1 MATRPDI
8 SFHPSS
14 SSSAWFLP
22 TTWDTSLCDRQNEF
36 NDWRTEDDNID
47 NGKSWVSW
55 TEQLVNNKVGY
66 FPNHHPP
73 NPSQHP
79 STTLPYKLC
88 ENVYQKNVHMCDV
101 IWRRKVCVCDVK
113 GANWTF
119 VKKKYSFQKK
129 NIFTKF
135 FKDFQ
140 KTLKTSLSFV
150 TVSRMY
156 LQLSLNN
163 LASAT
168 PSTVVMLTPTQ
179 TWPPCVT
186 TTTTT
191 TKRQKLRIFLKSTFQ
206 NRTGKTVQHW
216 SLILV
221 STYARKK
228 TLFLKKYFLQKKMWC
243 YLVAWSLTGSNDIG
257 VPSTDLCSKKFRIK
271 IVIRISNKSNVKNPN
286 LWKKTVFHLK

>member
-1 MATRPDI
+1 M
-8 SFHPSS
+8 
-14 SSSAWFLP
+14 
-22 TTWDTSLCDRQNEF
+22 
-36 NDWRTEDDNID
+36 
-47 NGKSWVSW
+47 
-55 TEQLVNNKVGY
+55 
-66 FPNHHPP
+66 
-73 NPSQHP
+73 
-79 STTLPYKLC
+79 
-88 ENVYQKNVHMCDV
+88 
-101 IWRRKVCVCDVK
+101 CVCDVK

-228 TLFLKKYFLQKKMWC
+228 ILFLKKILFAKKNVMLFSC
-243 YLVAWSLTGSNDIG
+243 LVPYWLERYWGAFNRSLF
-257 VPSTDLCSKKFRIK
+257 KK
-271 IVIRISNKSNVKNPN
+271 ISNKNRHQNKQQ
-286 LWKKTVFHLK
+286 K